1 MFVVSML
8 KYIISFS
15 FVSFSME
22 RLDSDDTLSK
32 LSEYSGSCKE
42 VDTVYKT
49 TEMLYKVV
57 QFANVAFF
65 SGNLEVAYQV
75 LRDALRLFTRLN
87 NSKAIAVASNN
98 LGNTMLTMYRTM
110 TDSEEDKM
118 CGMSKHQVIE
128 KGTAFFS
135 QSIKLGESAYD
146 EFYNKQGW
154 SEECLVFMQ
163 FLANRYFNR
172 AIFFLTTSRDHEN
185 RKEAESLG
193 FRDLLITGDMDCEIV
208 NQCLESGFR
217 INRVERYE
225 LMLSRCRGLL
235 GLVELGYGSDELFLD
250 DQITSVY
257 DDLKNA
263 LKTRST
269 NPLFKEVSVSGR
281 MQKLDVELIRYFHLA
296 KHDDI
301 NAARV
306 AIRMLIEDEYIF
318 PDAEEEA
325 IKVLLLYMGTANDE
339 NAPSDEDGLIVL
351 ELQSLISNLESDYV
365 KRVSQK
371 RDSFNESTGNLRSLN
386 ISAVSD
392 KSVNIDESSKASSQR
407 RSTLKHSMKG
417 DFTMELF

>member
-1 MFVVSML
+1 MWKFYEL
-8 KYIISFS
+8 SFLI
-15 FVSFSME
+15 FYV
-22 RLDSDDTLSK
+22 
-32 LSEYSGSCKE
+32 
-42 VDTVYKT
+42 
-49 TEMLYKVV
+49 TEK
-57 QFANVAFF
+57 
-65 SGNLEVAYQV
+65 
-75 LRDALRLFTRLN
+75 
-87 NSKAIAVASNN
+87 K
-98 LGNTMLTMYRTM
+98 
-110 TDSEEDKM
+110 
-118 CGMSKHQVIE
+118 
-128 KGTAFFS
+128 
-135 QSIKLGESAYD
+135 
-146 EFYNKQGW
+146 GW

-193 FRDLLITGDMDCEIV
+193 FRDLQITGDMDCEIV

-257 DDLKNA
+257 DDLKIA

-269 NPLFKEVSVSGR
+269 NPLFKDVSVAGR

-296 KHDDI
+296 KSDDI

-325 IKVLLLYMGTANDE
+325 IKMLLLYMDTAHDE
-339 NAPSDEDGLIVL
+339 NAPVDEDGLIVL
-351 ELQSLISNLESDYV
+351 ELQSLISTLESDYV
-365 KRVSQK
+365 K
-371 RDSFNESTGNLRSLN
+371 ESPRLYCF
-386 ISAVSD
+386 I
-392 KSVNIDESSKASSQR
+392 I
-407 RSTLKHSMKG
+407 
-417 DFTMELF
+417 

>member
-1 MFVVSML
+1 
-8 KYIISFS
+8 
-15 FVSFSME
+15 ME
-22 RLDSDDTLSK
+22 SRLDSDDTLSK
-32 LSEYSGSCKE
+32 LSEYNGSCKE

-65 SGNLEVAYQV
+65 SGDLELAYKV
-75 LRDALRLFTRLN
+75 LRDALRLFTRLD

-118 CGMSKHQVIE
+118 CGMSKQQVIE

-146 EFYNKQGW
+146 IFYNKQGW

-172 AIFFLTTSRDHEN
+172 AIFFLTTSKDHEN
-185 RKEAESLG
+185 QKEAESLG
-193 FRDLLITGDMDCEIV
+193 FRDLQITGDMDCEIV

-257 DDLKNA
+257 DDLKTA

-269 NPLFKEVSVSGR
+269 NPLFKDVSVAGR
-281 MQKLDVELIRYFHLA
+281 MQKLDVELMRYFHLA
-296 KHDDI
+296 KSDDI

-325 IKVLLLYMGTANDE
+325 IKMLLLYMDTAHDE
-339 NAPSDEDGLIVL
+339 NAPSDEDRLIVL
-351 ELQSLISNLESDYV
+351 ELQSQLKTLDSDYE

-371 RDSFNESTGNLRSLN
+371 KNSFNESTSSLGNLRSLN
-386 ISAVSD
+386 MSAVSD
-392 KSVNIDESSKASSQR
+392 KSADIEESSKSSSQR
-407 RSTLKHSMKG
+407 RSTLKQSMKG

>member
-1 MFVVSML
+1 MDS
-8 KYIISFS
+8 
-15 FVSFSME
+15 

-42 VDTVYKT
+42 IDTVYKT

-57 QFANVAFF
+57 QFANIAFF
-65 SGNLEVAYQV
+65 SGDLEIAYEV
-75 LRDALRLFTRLN
+75 LRDALRLFTRLD

-110 TDSEEDKM
+110 TDSEKDKM

-172 AIFFLTTSRDHEN
+172 AIFFLTTSKDHEN
-185 RKEAESLG
+185 QKEAESLG
-193 FRDLLITGDMDCEIV
+193 FRDLQITGDMDCEIV

-257 DDLKNA
+257 DDLKTA

-269 NPLFKEVSVSGR
+269 NPLFKDISVAGR

-325 IKVLLLYMGTANDE
+325 VKILLLYMDTANDE
-339 NAPSDEDGLIVL
+339 NAPADEDGLIVL
-351 ELQSLISNLESDYV
+351 ELQSLISTLESDYI
-365 KRVSQK
+365 KRVDQK
-371 RDSFNESTGNLRSLN
+371 RNSFNESTSSLGNLRSLN
-386 ISAVSD
+386 VSAISD
-392 KSVNIDESSKASSQR
+392 KSVDIESSKASSQR
-407 RSTLKHSMKG
+407 RSILKHSMKG

>member
-1 MFVVSML
+1 MD
-8 KYIISFS
+8 
-15 FVSFSME
+15 

-42 VDTVYKT
+42 IDTVYKT

-57 QFANVAFF
+57 QFANIAFF
-65 SGNLEVAYQV
+65 SGDLEVAYQV
-75 LRDALRLFTRLN
+75 LRDALRLFTRLD

-110 TDSEEDKM
+110 TENEEDKM

-146 EFYNKQGW
+146 EFYDKQGW

-193 FRDLLITGDMDCEIV
+193 FRDLQITGDMDCEIV

-257 DDLKNA
+257 DDLKTA

-269 NPLFKEVSVSGR
+269 NPLFKDVSVAGR

-296 KHDDI
+296 KSDDI

-325 IKVLLLYMGTANDE
+325 IKMLLLYMDTAHDE
-339 NAPSDEDGLIVL
+339 NAPADEDGLIVI
-351 ELQSLISNLESDYV
+351 ELQSLLGTLESDYV

-371 RDSFNESTGNLRSLN
+371 KNSFNESTSSLGNLNLRSLN
-386 ISAVSD
+386 TSAISD
-392 KSVNIDESSKASSQR
+392 KSVDVNESSKASSQR
-407 RSTLKHSMKG
+407 RSTLKQSMKG

>member
-1 MFVVSML
+1 
-8 KYIISFS
+8 
-15 FVSFSME
+15 
-22 RLDSDDTLSK
+22 
-32 LSEYSGSCKE
+32 
-42 VDTVYKT
+42 
-49 TEMLYKVV
+49 
-57 QFANVAFF
+57 
-65 SGNLEVAYQV
+65 
-75 LRDALRLFTRLN
+75 
-87 NSKAIAVASNN
+87 
-98 LGNTMLTMYRTM
+98 
-110 TDSEEDKM
+110 
-118 CGMSKHQVIE
+118 
-128 KGTAFFS
+128 
-135 QSIKLGESAYD
+135 
-146 EFYNKQGW
+146 
-154 SEECLVFMQ
+154 MQ

-172 AIFFLTTSRDHEN
+172 AIFFLTTSIDHEN

-193 FRDLLITGDMDCEIV
+193 FRDLQIAGDMDCEIV

-257 DDLKNA
+257 DDLKIA

-269 NPLFKEVSVSGR
+269 NPLFNEVSVSGR

-325 IKVLLLYMGTANDE
+325 VKMLLLYMDTVHDE
-339 NAPSDEDGLIVL
+339 NAPADEDGLIVL
-351 ELQSLISNLESDYV
+351 ELQSLISTLESDYV
-365 KRVSQK
+365 KRVDQK
-371 RDSFNESTGNLRSLN
+371 RNSFNESTSSLGNLGNLRSLN
-386 ISAVSD
+386 VSAISD
-392 KSVNIDESSKASSQR
+392 KSVDIESSKASSQR
-407 RSTLKHSMKG
+407 RSLLKHSMKG